1 MFDAISIASTAG
13 ASGGITGAFIQ
24 FAPLLL
30 IFVVFYF
37 LLIRPQQQR
46 MKAHR
51 EMVAA
56 LSKGDEVVTAG
67 GVVGKVVKVDDAE
80 LQVEIAT
87 GVKVR
92 VMRSTVSEVRSR
104 TQPKAANDTKSDKK
118 PANKTTPE

>member
-13 ASGGITGAFIQ
+13 ASGGVAGAFIQ

-67 GVVGKVVKVDDAE
+67 GIVGKVAKVDDAE

-92 VMRSTVSEVRSR
+92 VMRATVSEVRSR
-104 TQPKAANDTKSDKK
+104 TQPKPANDTKSDKK
-118 PANKTTPE
+118 PASKTISE

>member
-13 ASGGITGAFIQ
+13 SSGGIAGAFVQ

-37 LLIRPQQQR
+37 LLIRPQQKR
-46 MKAHR
+46 MKEHR
-51 EMVAA
+51 EMVSA

-67 GVVGKVVKVDDAE
+67 GIVGKVAKVDDAE

-92 VMRSTVSEVRSR
+92 VMRSTVSEVRAR
-104 TQPKAANDTKSDKK
+104 TQPKAANDTKSVKK
-118 PANKTTPE
+118 PAKKTISE

>member
-1 MFDAISIASTAG
+1 MG
-13 ASGGITGAFIQ
+13 ALIQ
-24 FAPLLL
+24 FAPLIL

-37 LLIRPQQQR
+37 LLIRPQQKR
-46 MKAHR
+46 MKEHR

-67 GVVGKVVKVDDAE
+67 GIVGKVVKVDEGE

-92 VMRSTVSEVRSR
+92 VMRATVSEVRSR
-104 TQPKAANDTKSDKK
+104 TQPKAANDSKTGSKSGS
-118 PANKTTPE
+118 KTVSE

>member
-1 MFDAISIASTAG
+1 MFDAILTVSTAG
-13 ASGGITGAFIQ
+13 APGGVAGAFIQ

-67 GVVGKVVKVDDAE
+67 GVVGKVTKVDDAE
-80 LQVEIAT
+80 IQVEIAT

-92 VMRSTVSEVRSR
+92 IMRATISEVRSR
-104 TQPKAANDTKSDKK
+104 TQPKAANDTRSDKK
-118 PANKTTPE
+118 PANKTISE

>member
-1 MFDAISIASTAG
+1 MG
-13 ASGGITGAFIQ
+13 ALIQ
-24 FAPLLL
+24 FAPLIL

-37 LLIRPQQQR
+37 LLIRPQQKR
-46 MKAHR
+46 MKDHR

-67 GVVGKVVKVDDAE
+67 GVVGKVVKVDEGE

-92 VMRSTVSEVRSR
+92 VMRATVSEVRSR
-104 TQPKAANDTKSDKK
+104 TQPKAANDSKTGSKSDS
-118 PANKTTPE
+118 KTVSE